1 MIAETALAMKSVAA
15 GFIISMPI
23 GPVAIQCI
31 TRTLHKGRL
40 SGFLSGAGGATADTF
55 WAMVAGLGLSIVY
68 DFIESN
74 RTPLQ
79 IVAGT
84 LVLLFG
90 IQIFLKNPVK
100 DYRNR
105 EKVKGGRFT
114 DYLTMLP
121 LAFTNPVPLFVYAGV
136 FSSLSLRYPE
146 IVIPIPILLVP
157 GVFVGALL
165 WWFTLS
171 GVIHTFRNRI
181 KLRTLLRINQIAGL
195 VIIAF
200 GLVVVLDLFITINR

>member
-136 FSSLSLRYPE
+136 FSSLSLR
-146 IVIPIPILLVP
+146 
-157 GVFVGALL
+157 
-165 WWFTLS
+165 
-171 GVIHTFRNRI
+171 
-181 KLRTLLRINQIAGL
+181 
-195 VIIAF
+195 
-200 GLVVVLDLFITINR
+200 

>member
-1 MIAETALAMKSVAA
+1 MLFRS
-15 GFIISMPI
+15 
-23 GPVAIQCI
+23 
-31 TRTLHKGRL
+31 
-40 SGFLSGAGGATADTF
+40 
-55 WAMVAGLGLSIVY
+55 GLGLSIVY

>member
-1 MIAETALAMKSVAA
+1 MIAEAALAMKSVAA

-23 GPVAIQCI
+23 GPVAVQCI

-105 EKVKGGRFT
+105 KNEKGGRFT

-136 FSSLSLRYPE
+136 FSSLSLKYPE
-146 IVIPIPILLVP
+146 IGISIPLLLVP
-157 GVFVGALL
+157 GVFIGALL

-171 GVIHTFRNRI
+171 GVIHKFRNRI

-200 GLVVVLDLFITINR
+200 GLIVILDLFIIINR

>member
-31 TRTLHKGRL
+31 TRTLHKGRV

-55 WAMVAGLGLSIVY
+55 WALVAGLGLSIVY

-79 IVAGT
+79 IVAGS

-90 IQIFLKNPVK
+90 IQIFLKNPVT

-105 EKVKGGRFT
+105 HKEQGGRLT
-114 DYLTMLP
+114 DYLTTLP
-121 LAFTNPVPLFVYAGV
+121 LAFTNPVSLFVYAGV
-136 FSSLSLRYPE
+136 FSGLSFKYPS
-146 IVIPIPILLVP
+146 ITIPLPILLVP

-171 GVIHTFRNRI
+171 GVIHTFRNLI

-195 VIIAF
+195 VIITF
-200 GLVVVLDLFITINR
+200 GLVVILDLFITINR